1 MMTLNF
7 QIRREDALAFSRA
20 YHDASPTFRR
30 MQTKVRLTLPVIM
43 VIFWMY
49 STWRTGFEPTITCIY
64 LGIAAL
70 WFFIYPHRY
79 RHNVEKYSEKMI
91 DEGSYGKNFGS
102 YELLLSDSGIHSTGP
117 SGTSTFHWSSIDRV
131 SLTETY
137 LFIFLNGPIGY
148 PIPIQDIGKEA
159 ARDAQAY
166 VEKHI
171 SVNSRQ

>member
-1 MMTLNF
+1 M
-7 QIRREDALAFSRA
+7 RREDALAFSRA
-20 YHDASPTFRR
+20 YHDSSQTFRR
-30 MQTKVRLTLPVIM
+30 MQTKVRLMLPAIM
-43 VIFWMY
+43 VIFWIY
-49 STWRTGFEPTITCIY
+49 STWRYGFNTATTCIY
-64 LGIAAL
+64 LGMAVL

-79 RHNVEKYSEKMI
+79 RRNVDKYSEKMI

-102 YELLLSDSGIHSTGP
+102 YELLLSGDGIHSTGP
-117 SGTSTFHWSSIDRV
+117 SGTSTFYWSSIDRV

-159 ARDAQAY
+159 ALDAQAY

-171 SVNSRQ
+171 SANAVRSS